1 MSDGEKNCDYRA
13 TIMVIGVGINFDL
26 GVLDIENG
34 TFVAIFS
41 SFMGAFVFI
50 MVAVKV
56 RKGKKR

>member
-1 MSDGEKNCDYRA
+1 
-13 TIMVIGVGINFDL
+13 MVIGVGINFDL